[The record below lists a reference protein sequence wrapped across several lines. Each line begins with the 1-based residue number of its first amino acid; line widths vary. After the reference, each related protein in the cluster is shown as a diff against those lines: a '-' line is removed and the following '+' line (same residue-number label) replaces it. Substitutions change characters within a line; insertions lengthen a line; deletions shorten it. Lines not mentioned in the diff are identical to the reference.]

1 LAELCVTAEEVGLD
15 PDAEFWA
22 VGGAIPSDFHTYA
35 VVRNRRREDKVTAVD
50 QDIVEKAR
58 AISAEG
64 STEDTLRMTKPP
76 RNEGASF
83 ESS

>member
-1 LAELCVTAEEVGLD
+1 LRIGAAAAAIQSGRSVNYRGFLLALAELCVTAEEVGLD

-58 AISAEG
+58 AISA
-64 STEDTLRMTKPP
+64 
-76 RNEGASF
+76 
-83 ESS
+83 